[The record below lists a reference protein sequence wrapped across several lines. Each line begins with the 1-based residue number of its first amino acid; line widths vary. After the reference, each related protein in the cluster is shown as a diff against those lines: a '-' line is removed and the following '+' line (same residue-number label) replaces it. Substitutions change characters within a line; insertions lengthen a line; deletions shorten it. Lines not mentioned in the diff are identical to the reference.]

1 MTEPGGPERT
11 ARPSLVDTMAAT
23 EGTLRQAGR
32 DFLIALYA
40 ALRSFKLYPIENKQV
55 QRSLDDLIER
65 SKVILETEQELEVRV
80 AAEFLFVNA
89 TRLRLNLDNFASF
102 SHVLTILRQGGVGTL
117 QVEPA
122 VERREWQVMLSL
134 LLAFAAREAVP
145 NKLFELQ
152 QKMIQGGV
160 THIMVAPPIESDD
173 DLEDEEKAKEIAKRT
188 YERTV
193 AVTKEVI
200 NSVRMGRSASVKKVK
215 RAVQSIVDQVLKN
228 EVSLMGLTTMRHYDE
243 YTFTHSV
250 NVTIFSVS
258 IGKRLGL
265 SKLQL
270 YDLGLAALFHDVGK
284 SRVPIEVLNKEGP
297 LSDDEWRIMQAHP
310 WLGVL
315 TLFGLRGY
323 GEIPYRAIIT
333 AYEHHMKIDLT
344 GYPKTVRPRE
354 LSVYSKIVAVADA
367 FDAATTR
374 RTYQTTPLQPDQVLR
389 EMWENPRR
397 GQDPVLVKALI
408 NLTGVYPVG
417 TCVVLDTYEVG
428 VVHAANPDATQLHRP
443 IVRVV
448 LTAQGVRLEDGYL
461 ADMAETGPDGDFRR
475 TVIKVVD
482 PDKYGIVPSDYFV

>member
-1 MTEPGGPERT
+1 MTEPNGAERR
-11 ARPSLVDTMAAT
+11 ARPSLVDTMATT
-23 EGTLRQAGR
+23 EGLLRQAGR
-32 DFLIALYA
+32 DFLVGFYA
-40 ALRSFKLYPIENKQV
+40 ALRSFKLYPIENEQV
-55 QRSLDDLIER
+55 QRSLNDLIAR
-65 SKVILETEQELEVRV
+65 SKTILDTEQELEVRV

-89 TRLRLNLDNFASF
+89 TRLRLDLDNFASF
-102 SHVLTILRQGGVGTL
+102 SHVLTILRQSGVGTL

-122 VERREWQVMLSL
+122 VERKEWQVMLSL
-134 LLAFAAREAVP
+134 LLAFAARESVP
-145 NKLFELQ
+145 NKLYELQ
-152 QKMIQGGV
+152 QKMMQGGV
-160 THIMVAPPIESDD
+160 TNITVAPPMEADD

-193 AVTKEVI
+193 AVTKEVV

-228 EVSLMGLTTMRHYDE
+228 EVSLMGLTTIRHYDE

-389 EMWENPRR
+389 ELWENPRR

-443 IVRVV
+443 VVRVV
-448 LTAQGVRLEDGYL
+448 LTAQGVKLEDGYL
-461 ADMAETGPDGDFRR
+461 ADMAETGPDGEFRR
-475 TVIKVVD
+475 AVIKVVN

>member
-1 MTEPGGPERT
+1 
-11 ARPSLVDTMAAT
+11 V
-23 EGTLRQAGR
+23 LRQAGR
-32 DFLIALYA
+32 DFLISFYA
-40 ALRSFKLYPIENKQV
+40 ALRSFKLYPIENEQV
-55 QRSLDDLIER
+55 QRSLDDLITR
-65 SKVILETEQELEVRV
+65 AKTILDAEQEIEVRA

-89 TRLRLNLDNFASF
+89 TRLRLDLDNFASF
-102 SHVLTILRQGGVGTL
+102 SHVLTTLRQAGVGTL
-117 QVEPA
+117 QVEA
-122 VERREWQVMLSL
+122 DVERKEWQVVLSL
-134 LLAFAAREAVP
+134 LLAFATRESVP
-145 NKLFELQ
+145 NKLYELQ

-160 THIMVAPPIESDD
+160 TNIMVAPPIEADD

-193 AVTKEVI
+193 AVTKEVV

-228 EVSLMGLTTMRHYDE
+228 EVSLVGLTTIRHYDE

-344 GYPKTVRPRE
+344 GYPKTIRPRE

-374 RTYQTTPLQPDQVLR
+374 RSYQTTPLQPDQVLR

-417 TCVVLDTYEVG
+417 TCVVLDSYEVG
-428 VVHAANPDATQLHRP
+428 VVHSANPDAMQLHRP

-448 LTAQGVRLEDGYL
+448 LTAQGVKLEDGYL
-461 ADMAETGPDGDFRR
+461 ADMAETGPDGNFRR
-475 TVIKVVD
+475 TVIKVVN
-482 PDKYGIVPSDYFV
+482 PDRYGIVPSDYFV